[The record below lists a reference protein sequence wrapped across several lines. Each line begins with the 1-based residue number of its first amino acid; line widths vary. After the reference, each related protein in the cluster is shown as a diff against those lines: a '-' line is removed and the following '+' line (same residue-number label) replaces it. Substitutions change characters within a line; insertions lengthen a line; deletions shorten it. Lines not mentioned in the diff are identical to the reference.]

1 MSCVVENFAVR
12 PNQSHLRLFESIPLR
27 KVCVCS
33 CYYSTVSVSLSCIV
47 SEIKRHVGQ
56 KSRFSYSYN
65 NTLCVYGYKH
75 SLASLTPLNVLPR
88 EATHKRGLY
97 RRAVS
102 VCLSVRYVRD
112 CVETNKHIF
121 IKFSPSR
128 SHTVLVFLYQT
139 SCQYSDGDPLTGAS
153 NVCGVGK
160 NGDSQ
165 RISGYRIDDW
175 WSANNNCERPPCSLP
190 QRRRRISES
199 LFITN
204 SMDYHDE
211 ENRAEFNCTQR

>member
-1 MSCVVENFAVR
+1 VVLYYNFRVENRGTGSRSEETAKQEAQMSQRGHHIMSCVVENFAVR

-33 CYYSTVSVSLSCIV
+33 CYYSTVSVPLSCIV

-102 VCLSVRYVRD
+102 VCLSVTFV
-112 CVETNKHIF
+112 
-121 IKFSPSR
+121 
-128 SHTVLVFLYQT
+128 TVSKQI
-139 SCQYSDGDPLTGAS
+139 
-153 NVCGVGK
+153 N
-160 NGDSQ
+160 
-165 RISGYRIDDW
+165 IS
-175 WSANNNCERPPCSLP
+175 S
-190 QRRRRISES
+190 
-199 LFITN
+199 
-204 SMDYHDE
+204 
-211 ENRAEFNCTQR
+211 